1 MKIANIVSTH
11 SVNVSK
17 AFNIVGSM
25 DEIIHGIPTLI
36 LGFYYVNNNYPD
48 FDILERKLGEN
59 LYWTFKKTERRDKY
73 EEDLRWFVNLV
84 VSQLFDKI
92 SYVFVDVI
100 QFSDITIKKIVK
112 KFFNMENKIS
122 YQNGQMIY
130 IYAENIILGIDLK
143 LLRFVGINVS
153 KIKNKIKAKSSVF
166 FTDDTIFIEDKTNI
180 TGLENN
186 VRYTPFLFSITNN
199 EENSPTSIIHKS
211 K

>member
-36 LGFYYVNNNYPD
+36 LGFSYVNNNYPD

-199 EENSPTSIIHKS
+199 EENNPTSIIHKS
-211 K
+211 R